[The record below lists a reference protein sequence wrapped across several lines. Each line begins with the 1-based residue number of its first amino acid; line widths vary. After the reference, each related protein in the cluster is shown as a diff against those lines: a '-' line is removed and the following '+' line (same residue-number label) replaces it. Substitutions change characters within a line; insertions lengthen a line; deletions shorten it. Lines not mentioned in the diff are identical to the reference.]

1 MSAIQILPSHL
12 SLTCRT
18 ADVAHLLSL
27 GLEPR
32 RTRGAVTD
40 LVDPHDLPRDLR
52 EERRRIAQ
60 AGLPF
65 YGYATIGH
73 PLHPADSV
81 PVVFAAHGATYREAI
96 ATGDGRPLARFSTDG
111 FPMGPDLILGRAYY
125 RCLAAA
131 LAALPDPA
139 PWVPAMYPLDAAG
152 CEGCGGR
159 GWQMSRDPES
169 GLTYVARC
177 EICGQYPSDQ
187 VAGMVAFGPIE
198 RGWPE

>member
-1 MSAIQILPSHL
+1 MSATQILPSHL

-18 ADVAHLLSL
+18 EDVAQFLPL
-27 GLEPR
+27 GLKPR
-32 RTRGAVTD
+32 STRGALTD
-40 LVDPHDLPRDLR
+40 LVDPHDRPRDLR
-52 EERRRIAQ
+52 EERRRIAE

-73 PLHPADSV
+73 PLHSDRPV
-81 PVVFAAHGATYREAI
+81 PVAFAAHGGTYCEA
-96 ATGDGRPLARFSTDG
+96 AAAADGRPLARFSTDG
-111 FPMGPDLILGRAYY
+111 FPQGPDLILGRTYY

-139 PWVPAMYPLDAAG
+139 PWVPAMYPLDALG
-152 CEGCGGR
+152 CEQCGGR
-159 GWQMSRDPES
+159 GWHMSRHEET

-177 EICGQYPSDQ
+177 RACEQYPSDQ
-187 VAGMVAFGPIE
+187 IAGMVAFGPIE